1 MLAMLARNAKVIAL
15 VAGFAF
21 ATLGTL
27 WSWLVIGNLNAQ
39 VEQLTKTK
47 AEIAAQIELLN
58 RIASEY
64 FIANQQG
71 DLIFILAQ
79 QGSANQEVA
88 KLIYQGNV
96 LDRATPVRN
105 MIGAL
110 ALMNQLDYR
119 QTYDTYEKLNDE
131 TRANMTFDHFMQLK
145 QRESEIIMQGQ
156 ERVPVLLNQS
166 AELDKSI
173 RAKQAEQSRNQLIGV
188 IAAMVGSAL
197 LLGANLLAEK
207 GNVSR
212 ADKSNPSGPSTQSA
226 PVELRD

>member
-39 VEQLTKTK
+39 VEQLSKTK

-79 QGSANQEVA
+79 QGSANPEMA
-88 KLIYQGNV
+88 NLIYQGNV

-110 ALMNQLDYR
+110 ALLNQLDYR
-119 QTYDTYEKLNDE
+119 QTYDAYEKLNDE

-156 ERVPVLLNQS
+156 ERVPALLNES
-166 AELDKSI
+166 FELDKSI
-173 RAKQAEQSRNQLIGV
+173 RAKQAEQSRNQWIGV

-207 GNVSR
+207 GSLR
-212 ADKSNPSGPSTQSA
+212 QSGQANAPHVTEQSTSA
-226 PVELRD
+226 GHTD

>member
-1 MLAMLARNAKVIAL
+1 MFAMLARNAKVIAL

-39 VEQLTKTK
+39 IEELSKSK

-79 QGSANQEVA
+79 QGNANQEVA

-110 ALMNQLDYR
+110 ALMKQLDYR
-119 QTYDTYEKLNDE
+119 QTYDAYEKLNDE

-156 ERVPVLLNQS
+156 ERVPALLNES
-166 AELDKSI
+166 VELDNAI

-207 GNVSR
+207 GGTGSANQANPPAPPGPPAQTGR
-212 ADKSNPSGPSTQSA
+212 AD
-226 PVELRD
+226 